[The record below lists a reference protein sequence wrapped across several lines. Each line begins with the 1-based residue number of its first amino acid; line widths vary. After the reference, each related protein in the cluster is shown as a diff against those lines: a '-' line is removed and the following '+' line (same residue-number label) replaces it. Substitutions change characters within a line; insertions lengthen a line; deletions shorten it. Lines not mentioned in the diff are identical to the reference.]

1 MPTSHEVI
9 RPSKAMPFLVDGSTS
24 TSSSSPALQL
34 QPHQDAD
41 RVSTTTTTT
50 TTSPVTAAAASNS
63 PPRPHRTQSATALHH
78 GALRLPPTVP
88 EENKAGGG
96 GAVSIPDGVA
106 HVGPAGSPRRARAST
121 GVTKPRASTERLA
134 EEDAN
139 YWAEEIHKRREIRRR
154 WKEAEDES
162 TVIIGNKV
170 DRDHPNYVT
179 AYNMLTGL
187 RVAVYPPHPPHPSSG
202 VFLTNQVSRVSAKV
216 NRELT
221 DEDFK
226 FRQKFTFDK
235 YHSLP
240 FTRIHEI

>member
-9 RPSKAMPFLVDGSTS
+9 RPSKAMPFLLDGSNS
-24 TSSSSPALQL
+24 TSSSPALQL

-41 RVSTTTTTT
+41 RVSTTT

-96 GAVSIPDGVA
+96 AGVSIPDGGV

-187 RVAVYPPHPPHPSSG
+187 RVAVSPPRPSSG
-202 VFLTNQVSRVSAKV
+202 VFLTKQVSRVSAKV

-235 YHSLP
+235 YHSPLYA
-240 FTRIHEI
+240 RS